1 MGFTEFERSFD
12 LSPGLK
18 SPTETSDSKNWSNTE
33 VSIQFKIESGKRI
46 PCVIE
51 LNGVKMAMEVEHN
64 QNQQLGFPFWKP
76 LRRRFGPD
84 SPFFAPGNLERE
96 LLAKQVSFSF
106 CFSNCFWCLINGCN

>member
-1 MGFTEFERSFD
+1 MTQKIS
-12 LSPGLK
+12 L
-18 SPTETSDSKNWSNTE
+18 NYE

-51 LNGVKMAMEVEHN
+51 VKSVKMAMEVEHN

-76 LRRRFGPD
+76 LRRKFGPD

-96 LLAKQVSFSF
+96 LLAKQVFFFSF
-106 CFSNCFWCLINGCN
+106 FFLQLWYMIKWL